1 MSASDALSSSSG
13 HEHNRRAWDSRV
25 RRGQRFT
32 EPLRDDELV
41 DSRRL
46 ADVTAWLDRDL
57 RGCRVLCLA
66 AGGGRHGVLYAAG
79 GAEVTVVDI
88 SPEMLRVDRE
98 VTAARG
104 LNVRTVEASMD
115 AMPMLGD
122 GEFDL
127 VVQPVSTCYVPDIN
141 AVYAEV
147 ARVLA
152 DGALY
157 ISQHK
162 TPASL
167 QANVVPSP
175 GGYELVEPY
184 YRSGPLP
191 DVAESPHREQGMRE
205 YLHRWEQL
213 VGGLCRAGFVIEDLM
228 EPLQAD
234 SRAASGTFSHRCC
247 YVAPYVRIKARRVER
262 QTGAMGQSG
271 IWLP

>member
-1 MSASDALSSSSG
+1 MSASNASSFD

-25 RRGQRFT
+25 RQGQRFT
-32 EPLRDDELV
+32 EPLSDDELV
-41 DSRRL
+41 DSRRMV
-46 ADVTAWLDRDL
+46 DVTMWLDRDL
-57 RGCRVLCLA
+57 HGCRVLCLA

-127 VVQPVSTCYVPDIN
+127 VVQPVSSCYVPDIT

-167 QANVVPSP
+167 QADVVSSAS
-175 GGYELVEPY
+175 GYELIEPY

-191 DVAESPHREQGMRE
+191 DVVGSPHREQGTRE
-205 YLHRWEQL
+205 FLHRWEQL
-213 VGGLCRAGFVIEDLM
+213 VGGMCRAGFVIEDLM
-228 EPLQAD
+228 EPIHSDSQAD
-234 SRAASGTFSHRCC
+234 NGTFSHRCR
-247 YVAPYVRIKARRVER
+247 YVAPYVRIKARRVGR
-262 QTGAMGQSG
+262 QAGKTGQSG

>member
-1 MSASDALSSSSG
+1 MND
-13 HEHNRRAWDSRV
+13 
-25 RRGQRFT
+25 T
-32 EPLRDDELV
+32 ELG

-46 ADVTAWLDRDL
+46 ANITAWLDRDL
-57 RGCRVLCLA
+57 GGCRVLCLA
-66 AGGGRHGVLYAAG
+66 AGGGRHGVLYAQA

-104 LNVRTVEASMD
+104 LNVRTIQASMD
-115 AMPMLGD
+115 AMPMLRD

-127 VVQPVSTCYVPDIN
+127 VVQPVSTCYVSDV
-141 AVYAEV
+141 ASVYAEV

-152 DGALY
+152 NGALY

-162 TPASL
+162 TPASM
-167 QANVVPSP
+167 QADVTPSP
-175 GGYELVEPY
+175 SGYELIEPY

-213 VGGLCRAGFVIEDLM
+213 IGSLCRAGFVIEDLM
-228 EPLQAD
+228 EPIHSEPKAPTG
-234 SRAASGTFSHRCC
+234 SFAHRCC
-247 YVAPYVRIKARRVER
+247 FVAPYVRIKARRIGR
-262 QTGAMGQSG
+262 QIEASRQSG
-271 IWLP
+271 IWVP